1 MTSCTGKFTNHRAHL
16 AVGLLISLIV
26 VAAGCGH
33 DAEPEAVG
41 PAATTASRDIVLSAR
56 QAEALQ
62 VALHVVTEEPL
73 HFELPVPG
81 IVLPAPGHQVILSA
95 PIDGRISRLFVG
107 EGSRVQE
114 GDALLEI
121 ESLTIGNLVADF
133 IQARAD
139 ASFMAQQLTR
149 LTKLQDK
156 GVGSVRELEKTR
168 AEAQRAQASLN
179 ATRSRL
185 LAIGFPQAE
194 VDGWNATE
202 AIDPRLTLK
211 SRITGVV
218 SLVDLALGQA
228 VDTNEQLM
236 VVMDPTHVLVRA
248 FLSPQDLPLVPVSG
262 KVTIY
267 ASDIDENGLTS
278 SIETINPTLDSAN
291 RAVTVNSLFATADG
305 WPVPGQNLRVQVEAV
320 TPGPVL
326 QVPMSSLVFEGES
339 AVVYVLSGDNRY
351 EKRQVQVGR
360 MTGKAVIIQSGLAV
374 GDQVAMSSVFEL
386 KALGRLEQFGEE

>member
-1 MTSCTGKFTNHRAHL
+1 MLS
-16 AVGLLISLIV
+16 LLV
-26 VAAGCGH
+26 AAAGCGH
-33 DAEPEAVG
+33 DPEPEA
-41 PAATTASRDIVLSAR
+41 AASETTTASRDIVLSPR

-62 VALHVVTEEPL
+62 IALHRVTSEPL
-73 HFELPVPG
+73 RFELPVPG
-81 IVLPAPGHQVILSA
+81 IVLPAPGHEVILSA

-107 EGSRVQE
+107 EGSRVQV
-114 GDALLEI
+114 GDPLLEI

-139 ASFMAQQLTR
+139 ASYLAQQLTR
-149 LTKLQDK
+149 LEKLQDK

-168 AEAQRAQASLN
+168 AEAQRSQASLN

-185 LAIGFPQAE
+185 VAIGFPQRE
-194 VDGWNATE
+194 VDGWDATE
-202 AIDPRLTLK
+202 TIDPRLTLK
-211 SRITGVV
+211 ARIAGVV
-218 SLVDLALGQA
+218 SMVDLALGQA
-228 VDTNEQLM
+228 VNTNEKLM
-236 VVMDPTHVLVRA
+236 VVVDPTHVLVRA
-248 FLSPQDLPLVPVSG
+248 FLAPQDLPMVPADG
-262 KVTIY
+262 KVTIH
-267 ASDIDENGLTS
+267 SSEVDDEGLTS
-278 SIETINPTLDSAN
+278 TIETINPTLDANN
-291 RAVTVNSLFATADG
+291 RAVTVNSLFGTLNG